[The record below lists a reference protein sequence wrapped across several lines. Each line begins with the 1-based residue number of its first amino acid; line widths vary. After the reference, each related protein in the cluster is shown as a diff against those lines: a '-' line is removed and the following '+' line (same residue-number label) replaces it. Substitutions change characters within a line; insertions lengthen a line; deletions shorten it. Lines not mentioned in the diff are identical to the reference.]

1 MPPPL
6 LILVDVQV
14 GFVNA
19 WTAAVP
25 ERVRRLQGEYGRDVA
40 TRFVNPEGSMHR
52 RLLGWPRFAP
62 ESAEVELAFA
72 PAAHARVIDKTT
84 DTCLVPAVR
93 ALIAAEGI
101 DEVHLAGIATDGCV
115 LKTAVDLFEA
125 GIRPVVLAGAC
136 GSHGGPECHAAGLLL
151 LRRFV
156 GRDQVVNL
164 PAP

>member
-1 MPPPL
+1 MPTPL
-6 LILVDVQV
+6 LILVDVQA

-19 WTAAVP
+19 WTRAMPDRA
-25 ERVRRLQGEYGRDVA
+25 RRLQEQYGRVVA

-62 ESAEVELAFA
+62 QSAEVDLAFA
-72 PAAHARVIDKTT
+72 PAAHVRVIDKTAY
-84 DTCLVPAVR
+84 TCLVPAVR
-93 ALIAAEGI
+93 ALIEAEGI

-136 GSHGGPECHAAGLLL
+136 ASHGGPDCHAAGLML
-151 LRRFV
+151 LRRFI
-156 GRDQVVNL
+156 GRAQVVDAAAL
-164 PAP
+164 